1 MARAILATLLSI
13 AWCALCWLAL
23 GIYGTWVPAEL
34 ARELSF
40 PWRVVLG
47 LGLPFP
53 WQALP
58 WQLLPVVS
66 LAWVVWGATARGAS
80 KAWPVESRLLV
91 HVAGVVTLLCLLG
104 VAMTLPLV
112 DVVGVIGR

>member
-1 MARAILATLLSI
+1 MVLAVLATLLTM

-34 ARELSF
+34 ARELAV
-40 PWRVVLG
+40 PWRVFLG

-58 WQLLPVVS
+58 WQLLSVVS
-66 LAWVVWGATARGAS
+66 LAWVAWGATARGSS
-80 KAWPVESRLLV
+80 KTWPVEGRFLV
-91 HVAGVVTLLCLLG
+91 HVAVVVTLFLLLG
-104 VAMTLPLV
+104 VSMTLPLV
-112 DVVGVIGR
+112 DVAGVIGR